1 MINYD
6 IIIDTRQKNINN
18 ICARNVRFG
27 MHHVSRVHADDTK
40 EKKERRIERERAL
53 LSRTQQVYICCRRVR
68 GCVPVVWEGVVLQV
82 REREQHKVRV
92 SGEVAHPENHG

>member
-6 IIIDTRQKNINN
+6 IIIDTKQKIL
-18 ICARNVRFG
+18 ITY
-27 MHHVSRVHADDTK
+27 VHAMCVSECIMYRECTQMIR